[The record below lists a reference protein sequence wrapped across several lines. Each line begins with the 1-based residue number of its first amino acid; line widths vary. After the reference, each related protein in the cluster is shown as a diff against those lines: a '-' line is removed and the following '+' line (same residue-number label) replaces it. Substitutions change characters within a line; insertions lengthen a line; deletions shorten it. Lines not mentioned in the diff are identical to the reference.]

1 MAPPN
6 HLKFDLENGETNK
19 ERGAS
24 MAGGED
30 DFDGGAVGGG
40 NDEYSNLIRYIST
53 YRDGRRKSTIS
64 LGSKAED
71 MQDEKVPGWKFW
83 ARKPKSQ
90 SSGDDT
96 FQAPEEWMNT
106 QLREGLTEGEVENR
120 RKKAGWNELTTEKEN
135 MFLKFLGYFQGPIL
149 YGQSFPHSLL
159 CPSPL
164 TRRSHGNRRPHLR
177 RSP

>member
-6 HLKFDLENGETNK
+6 HLKFDLENGEQ
-19 ERGAS
+19 RGAS
-24 MAGGED
+24 MAGDD
-30 DFDGGAVGGG
+30 DFDGGAIGGA

-71 MQDEKVPGWKFW
+71 MDEEKVPGWKFW

-90 SSGDDT
+90 AGLDDT

-106 QLREGLTEGEVENR
+106 KLREGLTESDVESR

-135 MFLKFLGYFQGPIL
+135 LFLKFLGFFQGPIL
-149 YGQSFPHSLL
+149 YGTSSL
-159 CPSPL
+159 PSASPI
-164 TRRSHGNRRPHLR
+164 RSAC
-177 RSP
+177 

>member
-6 HLKFDLENGETNK
+6 HLKFDLENGEANK

-24 MAGGED
+24 MAAGED
-30 DFDGGAVGGG
+30 DFDVGGLGGA

-71 MQDEKVPGWKFW
+71 MNDQKIPGWKFW
-83 ARKPKSQ
+83 ARKPKDGSA
-90 SSGDDT
+90 ST
-96 FQAPEEWMNT
+96 EAFQVPEEWMNT
-106 QLREGLTEGEVENR
+106 GMSEGLTEGEVENR
-120 RKKAGWNELTTEKEN
+120 RKKTGWNELTTEKEN

-149 YGQSFPHSLL
+149 YGM
-159 CPSPL
+159 PSP
-164 TRRSHGNRRPHLR
+164 PPA
-177 RSP
+177 SPLLLLNTIPSPPSQSKA